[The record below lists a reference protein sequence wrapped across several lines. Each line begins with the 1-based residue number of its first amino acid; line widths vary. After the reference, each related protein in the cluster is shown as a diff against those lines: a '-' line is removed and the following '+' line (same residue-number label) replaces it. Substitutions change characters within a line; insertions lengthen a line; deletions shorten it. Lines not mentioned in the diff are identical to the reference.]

1 MISLKN
7 IEVNHKIRVFNTIID
22 FNKKRLLWLNPLLS
36 RILFFFSKSME
47 KSFYYLQYIAKLC
60 MSFYCDPINNT
71 PNQASIQD
79 DNACVSIY

>member
-1 MISLKN
+1 
-7 IEVNHKIRVFNTIID
+7 
-22 FNKKRLLWLNPLLS
+22 
-36 RILFFFSKSME
+36 ME

-60 MSFYCDPINNT
+60 MPFYCDPINNT

>member
-1 MISLKN
+1 
-7 IEVNHKIRVFNTIID
+7 
-22 FNKKRLLWLNPLLS
+22 
-36 RILFFFSKSME
+36 ME